1 MLTTYTTK
9 VSNAC
14 DDIAPSTIHTMR
26 YISNRNLGIT
36 MPAIY
41 TMRVLKH
48 KCKRGWNKTYTS
60 YSSYTWSKYLSK
72 TLVKQTSLVFE
83 VSK

>member
-1 MLTTYTTK
+1 
-9 VSNAC
+9 
-14 DDIAPSTIHTMR
+14 MR
-26 YISNRNLGIT
+26 YINNRNLGIT

-60 YSSYTWSKYLSK
+60 YSSSHM
-72 TLVKQTSLVFE
+72 VKIFE
-83 VSK
+83 QNIGEINKFSFLRFQSDDV